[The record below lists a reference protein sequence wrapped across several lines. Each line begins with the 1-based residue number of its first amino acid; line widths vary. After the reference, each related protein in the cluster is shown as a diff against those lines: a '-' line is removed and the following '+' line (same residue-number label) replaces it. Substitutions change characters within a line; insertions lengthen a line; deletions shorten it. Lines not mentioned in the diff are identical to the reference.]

1 LKTRS
6 IIDVSNFGN
15 PEALIMNWKL
25 IFALSL
31 FGLAMAVASL
41 FGLGLFEF
49 VIWLVIFI
57 VYAWIIAT
65 RAPGKYFLHGFLVSI
80 INSVWITTIH
90 VAFFSI
96 YVRNNPQMVQGAPQG
111 VNPRVI
117 MIAAGPIVGV
127 ILGVIAGLFA
137 FIAAKITG
145 KSGSR

>member
-1 LKTRS
+1 M
-6 IIDVSNFGN
+6 VSNFGN
-15 PEALIMNWKL
+15 PEALIMSWKL
-25 IFALSL
+25 IFTLSL

-80 INSVWITTIH
+80 VNSVWITVIH

-96 YVRNNPQMVQGAPQG
+96 YVRNNPQMVQGAPPG
-111 VNPRVI
+111 MNPRVI
-117 MIAAGPIVGV
+117 MIAAGPVVGV
-127 ILGVIAGLFA
+127 ILGVLAGLFA
-137 FIAAKITG
+137 FFASKIVRN
-145 KSGSR
+145 SGTR

>member
-1 LKTRS
+1 
-6 IIDVSNFGN
+6 
-15 PEALIMNWKL
+15 MNWRL

-65 RAPGKYFLHGFLVSI
+65 RARGKYFLHGFLVSI
-80 INSVWITTIH
+80 VNSVWITVIH
-90 VAFFSI
+90 VAFFSM
-96 YVRNNPQMVQGAPQG
+96 YVRNNPQILQGAPPG
-111 VNPRVI
+111 MNPRVI

-137 FIAAKITG
+137 FIASKIVRN
-145 KSGSR
+145 SGTR